1 MKVLIDESIQQGVAD
16 LLVHEGHDALHVVA
30 IGLGGGSDDQVLA
43 TAKRD
48 GRILVTADT
57 DFGDLLALSGESQPS
72 VVLLRRPGLR
82 PEERAEAIRAAFEAV
97 GDRLESGALVV
108 LEPHRIRIRDLP
120 ISRGAE

>member
-16 LLVHEGHDALHVVA
+16 LLVQEGHDALHVVA

-43 TAKRD
+43 AAKRD

-72 VVLLRRPGLR
+72 VVLLRRPGRR